1 MALVIIRHKVNDF
14 AAWKKVF
21 DSHASAQSASGL
33 SNPRLFRSADDPT
46 EIVILFDAAD
56 TSKAKQFAASSDLRS
71 AMASAGVIDK
81 PDIHILE
88 AVG

>member
-1 MALVIIRHKVNDF
+1 LARFDAL
-14 AAWKKVF
+14 
-21 DSHASAQSASGL
+21 SC
-33 SNPRLFRSADDPT
+33 
-46 EIVILFDAAD
+46 EIVILFDAGD

-88 AVG
+88 DAG